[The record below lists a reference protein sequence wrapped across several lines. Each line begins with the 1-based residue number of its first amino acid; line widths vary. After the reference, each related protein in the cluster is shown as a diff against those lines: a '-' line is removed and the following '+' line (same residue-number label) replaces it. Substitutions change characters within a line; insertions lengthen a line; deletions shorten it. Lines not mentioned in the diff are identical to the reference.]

1 MNHIPLDPRHTIG
14 YALKIHPPVTY
25 PNVYIPRTSTSSCI
39 PMIRVLYVD
48 DEPDLLQIA
57 KLFLERSNE
66 IVVDTLDSPVK
77 GLDTINLGAY
87 SVIVSDYLMPDMDG
101 IEFLK
106 QIRAR
111 YDQIPFILFT
121 GRGREEV
128 VIDAINY
135 GADFYIQKGGDAK
148 SQFAELAH
156 KIRQVVRRSSAEGL
170 MQQSESW
177 LQSIIRYSDDMI
189 TLTNQNGA
197 VIYSSPAAERILGY
211 SSTFLIGKNHLD
223 FVHPDDTE
231 MVRVE
236 LVNAVDDHYSP
247 EPVYYRIRKA
257 DGAYIHVE
265 SVFTCLLDVIDIR
278 NLVITTRD
286 ITDLKRTESTLME
299 RLARHIRAAKMIHAG
314 HWVLF
319 SDTNIVTVSDGARDL
334 FGLSEGECALADF
347 NSHIVDEDRAGIE
360 EGLKALATN
369 GKPFDVRYK
378 FTRNDGGSPVAIHSV
393 AEYDPEKRTVFGV
406 SQEITG

>member
-1 MNHIPLDPRHTIG
+1 
-14 YALKIHPPVTY
+14 
-25 PNVYIPRTSTSSCI
+25 
-39 PMIRVLYVD
+39 MIRVLYVD
-48 DEPDLLQIA
+48 DEPDLLKVA

-77 GLDTINLGAY
+77 GLETMDLGSY
-87 SVIVSDYLMPDMDG
+87 NVIVSDYLMPDMDG

-106 QIRAR
+106 RIRAR

-135 GADFYIQKGGDAK
+135 GADFYIQKGGDPK

-197 VIYSSPAAERILGY
+197 VIYSSPAADRILGY

-231 MVRVE
+231 MVRAE
-236 LVNAVDDHYSP
+236 LANAVDDNYSP

-257 DGAYIHVE
+257 DGDYIHVE
-265 SVFTCLLDVIDIR
+265 SVFTCLLDVIGIQ

-286 ITDLKRTESTLME
+286 ITDLKRIESALME
-299 RLARHIRAAKMIHAG
+299 RLAHHIRAAEMIHSG
-314 HWVLF
+314 HWVL
-319 SDTNIVTVSDGARDL
+319 SLDTNIVTVSDGARDL

-347 NSHIVDEDRAGIE
+347 NSRIVDADRPMIDD
-360 EGLKALATN
+360 GLKALVTN
-369 GKPFDVRYK
+369 GKPFDVRYNYRGK
-378 FTRNDGGSPVAIHSV
+378 NGGSAIIHSV

-406 SQEITG
+406 SQEIVH